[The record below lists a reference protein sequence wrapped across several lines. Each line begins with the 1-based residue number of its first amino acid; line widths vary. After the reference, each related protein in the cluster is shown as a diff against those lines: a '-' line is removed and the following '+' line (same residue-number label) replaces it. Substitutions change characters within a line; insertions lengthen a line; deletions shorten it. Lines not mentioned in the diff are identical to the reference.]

1 MKQKVKPVKKPVTQK
16 KSTQFAIEM
25 DVKGIS
31 FFMILGLGAA
41 LIVFY
46 LGFTFG
52 KATRDPNV
60 ASLQQPAQTK
70 VAEEKKAIEVQK
82 NLKIFNIREDSGSKI
97 AALKK
102 SSAETLN
109 DANRI
114 IAESKQESKLAQPAP
129 AAAENKP
136 VVQKKEPAFTP
147 QWPDKAAKKK
157 RNGVLYTY
165 QIIVTKDIQ
174 KATKIVQGLKKKGF
188 DAYKMN
194 FELEDGRQL
203 YRVRVGRGTKAE
215 LKSIKGDLKKVVSGV
230 GTPKLTK
237 FGK

>member
-60 ASLQQPAQTK
+60 ASLQQSAQTQE
-70 VAEEKKAIEVQK
+70 AEEEKAIEVQK

-114 IAESKQESKLAQPAP
+114 IEESKQESKIAQP

-136 VVQKKEPAFTP
+136 VIKKKEPAFTP

-215 LKSIKGDLKKVVSGV
+215 LKSIEGDLKKVVSGV
-230 GTPKLTK
+230 GNPKLTK